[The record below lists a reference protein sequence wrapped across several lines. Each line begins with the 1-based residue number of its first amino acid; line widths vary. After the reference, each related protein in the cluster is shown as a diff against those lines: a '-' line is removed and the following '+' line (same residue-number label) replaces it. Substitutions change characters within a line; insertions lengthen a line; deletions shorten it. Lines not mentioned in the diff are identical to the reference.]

1 MQKLLKLKVLITIA
15 LLSCFINLY
24 PNDYHI
30 SSTGEVVQE
39 DSVFIS
45 YNDLKVVNGKLIEL
59 KYEKET
65 NNILRTIIRNDSLI
79 IDTLIIDNI
88 RLTSDIQKL
97 NKSNKKYKKQRN
109 VGFGIG
115 IVGIIITSLVLI
127 K

>member
-1 MQKLLKLKVLITIA
+1 MIA
-15 LLSCFINLY
+15 LLSYFINLY
-24 PNDYHI
+24 ANDYHI

-39 DSVFIS
+39 DSVLIS
-45 YNDLKVVNGKLIEL
+45 YNDLKVVNGKLIKL

-65 NNILRTIIRNDSLI
+65 NNILRTIIRNDSFV
-79 IDTLIIDNI
+79 IDTLTIDNL
-88 RLTSDIQKL
+88 RLTTEVQTL

-115 IVGIIITSLVLI
+115 IAGIVTTILMLI

>member
-1 MQKLLKLKVLITIA
+1 MIVLLNYSINSYSDTI
-15 LLSCFINLY
+15 N
-24 PNDYHI
+24 N
-30 SSTGEVVQE
+30 SSTGEVEQK

-45 YNDLKVVNGKLIEL
+45 YDDLRTVNSKLIEL

-65 NNILRTIIRNDSLI
+65 NNVLRTIIRNDSLI
-79 IDTLIIDNI
+79 IDTLTIDNN
-88 RLTSDIQKL
+88 RLTSEVKIL

-115 IVGIIITSLVLI
+115 IVGIITTILMLI

>member
-1 MQKLLKLKVLITIA
+1 MIA
-15 LLSCFINLY
+15 LLSCSINLY
-24 PNDYHI
+24 ANNYHI
-30 SSTGEVVQE
+30 PSTGEVVQE
-39 DSVFIS
+39 DSVLIS

-65 NNILRTIIRNDSLI
+65 NKVLRTIIRNDSLI
-79 IDTLIIDNI
+79 IDTLTIDNI

-109 VGFGIG
+109 IGFGVG
-115 IVGIIITSLVLI
+115 IIGIIITSLMLI

>member
-1 MQKLLKLKVLITIA
+1 MISLLRC
-15 LLSCFINLY
+15 SINLY
-24 PNDYHI
+24 ANDYHI
-30 SSTGEVVQE
+30 SSTGEVIKK

-45 YNDLKVVNGKLIEL
+45 YNDLRTVNCKLIEL

-79 IDTLIIDNI
+79 IDTLTIDNI
-88 RLTSDIQKL
+88 RLISNVQTL

-115 IVGIIITSLVLI
+115 IVGIITTILMLI

>member
-1 MQKLLKLKVLITIA
+1 M
-15 LLSCFINLY
+15 
-24 PNDYHI
+24 

-39 DSVFIS
+39 DSVLIS

-65 NNILRTIIRNDSLI
+65 NNILRTIIRNDSLV
-79 IDTLIIDNI
+79 IDTLTIDNL
-88 RLTSDIQKL
+88 RLTTKIQTL
-97 NKSNKKYKKQRN
+97 NKLNKKYKKQRN

-115 IVGIIITSLVLI
+115 IAGIVATIFMLI

>member
-1 MQKLLKLKVLITIA
+1 MIA
-15 LLSCFINLY
+15 LLSCSINLY
-24 PNDYHI
+24 ANDYHI

-45 YNDLKVVNGKLIEL
+45 YDDLKVVNGKLIEL

-79 IDTLIIDNI
+79 IDTLTIDNI

-115 IVGIIITSLVLI
+115 IIGIIITSLMLI

>member
-1 MQKLLKLKVLITIA
+1 MITIA

-24 PNDYHI
+24 ANDYHI

-39 DSVFIS
+39 DSVLIS
-45 YNDLKVVNGKLIEL
+45 YNDLKIVNGKLVEL

-65 NNILRTIIRNDSLI
+65 NNILRTIIRNDSLV
-79 IDTLIIDNI
+79 IDTIIIDNL
-88 RLTSDIQKL
+88 RLTTEVQTL

-115 IVGIIITSLVLI
+115 IAGIVATIFMLI

>member
-1 MQKLLKLKVLITIA
+1 MIA
-15 LLSCFINLY
+15 LLSCSINLY
-24 PNDYHI
+24 ANDYHI

-39 DSVFIS
+39 DSILIS

-79 IDTLIIDNI
+79 IDTLTIDNI
-88 RLTSDIQKL
+88 RLANDIQKL
-97 NKSNKKYKKQRN
+97 NKLNKKHKKQRN
-109 VGFGIG
+109 IGFGIG
-115 IVGIIITSLVLI
+115 ITGIITTILMLI

>member
-1 MQKLLKLKVLITIA
+1 MIVLLNY
-15 LLSCFINLY
+15 SINLY
-24 PNDYHI
+24 ANDYHI
-30 SSTGEVVQE
+30 SSTGEVVKE
-39 DSVFIS
+39 DSVLIS

-65 NNILRTIIRNDSLI
+65 NNVLRNIIRNDSLI
-79 IDTLIIDNI
+79 IDTLTIDNI
-88 RLTSDIQKL
+88 RLISNVQTL

-115 IVGIIITSLVLI
+115 IVGIITTIFMLI

>member
-1 MQKLLKLKVLITIA
+1 MIVLLNYSINSYSDTI
-15 LLSCFINLY
+15 N
-24 PNDYHI
+24 N
-30 SSTGEVVQE
+30 SSTGEVEQK

-45 YNDLKVVNGKLIEL
+45 YDDLRTVNSKLIEL

-65 NNILRTIIRNDSLI
+65 NNVLRTIIRNDSLI
-79 IDTLIIDNI
+79 IDTLTIDNN
-88 RLTSDIQKL
+88 RLTSEVKIL

-115 IVGIIITSLVLI
+115 IGGIITTILMLI

>member
-1 MQKLLKLKVLITIA
+1 MIVLLG
-15 LLSCFINLY
+15 CFINSY
-24 PNDYHI
+24 GNTI
-30 SSTGEVVQE
+30 NNSSTGELEQK

-45 YNDLKVVNGKLIEL
+45 YDDLRTVNCKLIEL

-65 NNILRTIIRNDSLI
+65 NNVLRNIIRNDSLI
-79 IDTLIIDNI
+79 IDTLTTDNI
-88 RLTSDIQKL
+88 RLISNIQTL

-115 IVGIIITSLVLI
+115 ISGIIATILMLI

>member
-1 MQKLLKLKVLITIA
+1 MIA

-24 PNDYHI
+24 ANNYHI
-30 SSTGEVVQE
+30 PSTGEVVQE
-39 DSVFIS
+39 DSIFIS
-45 YNDLKVVNGKLIEL
+45 YDDLKIVNGKLIEL

-79 IDTLIIDNI
+79 IDTLTIDNI

-109 VGFGIG
+109 VGFGVG
-115 IVGIIITSLVLI
+115 IIGIIITSLMLI

>member
-1 MQKLLKLKVLITIA
+1 MIV
-15 LLSCFINLY
+15 LLSCSINLY
-24 PNDYHI
+24 ANNYHI
-30 SSTGEVVQE
+30 SSTGEVIQK
-39 DSVFIS
+39 DSVLIS

-65 NNILRTIIRNDSLI
+65 NNVLRTIIRNDSLI
-79 IDTLIIDNI
+79 IDTLTVDNI
-88 RLTSDIQKL
+88 RLNSEVKTL

-115 IVGIIITSLVLI
+115 IVGIITTILMLI

>member
-1 MQKLLKLKVLITIA
+1 MITIV

-24 PNDYHI
+24 ANNYHI

-45 YNDLKVVNGKLIEL
+45 YDDLKVVNGKLIEL

-79 IDTLIIDNI
+79 IDTLTIDNI

-97 NKSNKKYKKQRN
+97 NRSNKKYKKQRN
-109 VGFGIG
+109 VGFSVGI
-115 IVGIIITSLVLI
+115 IGIIITSLMLI